1 MTDNVIKLTPKY
13 IQEAQSALSGMTENK
28 AKDVIMYLA
37 EQFIKEIE
45 LGLEGEVEYEDAP
58 FFEVVDKMYEDSEVR
73 GCYMCDTS
81 IDGNEI
87 PFDYPDTTRLC
98 LSCILK
104 VANVLVAFGIH
115 PGSLFRGMP
124 DRKIQP
130 VIYKEAREDLLR
142 PEGES
147 LH

>member
-13 IQEAQSALSGMTENK
+13 IQEAQQALTGMNESQ

-45 LGLEGEVEYEDAP
+45 LGLEGEIEYEDAP
-58 FFEVVDKMYEDSEVR
+58 FFEVVDRMYEDSEVR
-73 GCYMCDTS
+73 GCFFCDRT

-87 PFDYPDTTRLC
+87 PFDYPNTTRLC
-98 LSCILK
+98 LSCMLK
-104 VANVLVAFGIH
+104 VANVLVAFGIA
-115 PGSLFRGMP
+115 PGSLFPGMK
-124 DRKIQP
+124 DRAIQP
-130 VIYKEAREDLLR
+130 IIYDEAREDLLR
-142 PEGES
+142 PKGES

>member
-13 IQEAQSALSGMTENK
+13 IQEAQQALTGMNESQ

-45 LGLEGEVEYEDAP
+45 LGLEGEIEYEDAP

-73 GCYMCDTS
+73 GCFFCDRT

-87 PFDYPDTTRLC
+87 PFDYPNTTRLC
-98 LSCILK
+98 LSCMLK
-104 VANVLVAFGIH
+104 IANVLVAFGIH
-115 PGSLFRGMP
+115 PGSLFPGMG

-130 VIYKEAREDLLR
+130 VIYDEVKEDLRR
-142 PEGES
+142 PKGAS
-147 LH
+147 VH